1 MAPVATTQAETR
13 LATLLD
19 ERQIITEKWEAL
31 NASINSREDGALTE
45 TEQEHVLM
53 YRERVGT
60 IDAETETLSEDILS
74 TRNAIENAAKLRR
87 LMAGAQEG
95 VEATDEG
102 IVYRDFATYARDVI
116 LSRDSAICSQISKLA
131 GGEDA
136 SLKARERLQLLKTRV
151 PANTLSSNVAGLNPP
166 DHISQIFQIIDKSRP
181 IVAAAPSTGLV
192 RGTITYPSVDTRPVV
207 AVQASEKTEAGNTGM
222 VVSMKTAAAVTYL
235 GGGDLSWQ
243 ALNWSTPDALQLWF
257 DLVAADYALK
267 TETAAAK
274 AIIDDGFVNV
284 IADTITAGSSD
295 FAALM
300 KAAGEGYA
308 EVYEQTKR
316 IADTLL
322 VDPFFYSYM
331 FGLTSTPQPIFVSV
345 DGRNVGPL
353 NILVSRG
360 LDANTALVGDLE
372 GLLVAETPGA
382 PVELRVVEP
391 AIGGLEVGLI
401 GAFKPVVVD
410 PGSFSLLTA
419 AS

>member
-1 MAPVATTQAETR
+1 MATPTTTQAETR

-31 NASINSREDGALTE
+31 NASINSREEKDLTE

-53 YRERVGT
+53 YRERVAN
-60 IDAETETLSEDILS
+60 IDGETETLANDIKS
-74 TRNAIENAAKLRR
+74 TREAIENAAKMRR
-87 LMAGAQEG
+87 AMAGNEEG
-95 VEATDEG
+95 ITEDGDG
-102 IVYRDFATYARDVI
+102 IVYRDFSAYARDVI

-131 GGEDA
+131 GDDA
-136 SLKARERLQLLKTRV
+136 QLKARERLQLLKSRV

-166 DHISQIFQIIDKSRP
+166 DHIAQIFQVIDKSRP
-181 IVAAAPSTGLV
+181 LVAAAPSTGLV

-222 VVSMKTAAAVTYL
+222 AVSMKTAAAVTYL

-267 TETAAAK
+267 TETAAGK
-274 AIIDDGFVNV
+274 AVTDDGFVNV
-284 IADTITAGSSD
+284 VADPITALTSD
-295 FAALM
+295 FTALM
-300 KAAGEGYA
+300 KAIGEGYA
-308 EVYEQTKR
+308 EVYEQTRR
-316 IADTLL
+316 ISDTLL
-322 VDPFFYSYM
+322 VDPNFYSYL
-331 FGLTSTPQPIFVSV
+331 FGLTSTPQPIFISV
-345 DGRNVGPL
+345 NGQNVGPL
-353 NILVSRG
+353 NIIVSRG
-360 LDANTALVGDLE
+360 LDSYTAFVGDME

-410 PGSFSLLTA
+410 PGAFSLITTA
-419 AS
+419 S

>member
-1 MAPVATTQAETR
+1 MPPSTTQAETR

-31 NASINSREDGALTE
+31 NASINARDDGALTD

-53 YRERVGT
+53 YRERVSV
-60 IDAETETLSEDILS
+60 IDGETETLSEDILK
-74 TRNAIENAAKLRR
+74 TRTAIENAAKLRR
-87 LMAGAQEG
+87 LMAGEHDG
-95 VEATDEG
+95 VEDDG
-102 IVYRDFATYARDVI
+102 NGNIVYRDFASYARDVI

-131 GGEDA
+131 GGDDLT
-136 SLKARERLQLLKTRV
+136 LKARERLQLLKQRV

-166 DHISQIFQIIDKSRP
+166 DHIAQIFQIIDKSRP
-181 IVAAAPSTGLV
+181 LVQAAPKTSLN

-222 VVSMKTAAAVTYL
+222 VVSMKTATAVTYL

-243 ALNWSTPDALQLWF
+243 AINWSTPDALQLWF

-267 TETAAAK
+267 TETAACDAVTDD
-274 AIIDDGFVNV
+274 AFTNIISSPLS
-284 IADTITAGSSD
+284 GSYD

-300 KAAGEGYA
+300 TAIGKGYA
-308 EVYEQTKR
+308 KVYAQSHR
-316 IADTLL
+316 IANTIAM
-322 VDPFFYSYM
+322 DPNAYGYL
-331 FGLTSTPQPIFVSV
+331 FGLTSTPQPIFISV
-345 DGRNVGPL
+345 NGQNVGPL
-353 NILVSRG
+353 DILITRG
-360 LDANTALVGDLE
+360 LASGEILVGDKA
-372 GLLVAETPGA
+372 GLLTAETPGA

-410 PGSFSLLTA
+410 PGSFSLITTA
-419 AS
+419 S